1 MSQSLTKIYIHLIF
15 HVKTTSALIRKI
27 DLPRV
32 HQYIGQLV
40 NTTGCNVIRVGGI
53 EDHVHILF
61 AFNKNETIVHVVE
74 EIKRNSSRWIKT
86 IDNHYKQFAW
96 QGGYAAFSVSQSM
109 VNQTLV
115 YISQQ
120 AEHHKKISFQEE
132 YTRFLKLHHVD
143 YDEQQVFT
151 D

>member
-15 HVKTTSALIRKI
+15 HVKTTSALIRKN
-27 DLPRV
+27 DLLRV

-40 NTTGCNVIRVGGI
+40 NTTGCNVMRVGGI

-61 AFNKNETIVHVVE
+61 ALNKNVTIAHVVE

-86 IDNHYKQFAW
+86 IDNHYKLFAW

-109 VNQTLV
+109 VEQTLA

-120 AEHHKKISFQEE
+120 EEHHKKISFQEE
-132 YTRFLKLHHVD
+132 YTRFLRLYHVN
-143 YDEQQVFT
+143 YDERQALT

>member
-1 MSQSLTKIYIHLIF
+1 M
-15 HVKTTSALIRKI
+15 
-27 DLPRV
+27 PRV

-40 NTTGCNVIRVGGI
+40 NTTRCKVMRVGGI

-61 AFNKNETIVHVVE
+61 ALNKNVTIVHVVE

-86 IDNHYKQFAW
+86 IDSHYKQFAW

-109 VNQTLV
+109 VEQTLA

-120 AEHHKKISFQEE
+120 EEHHKKISFQKE
-132 YTRFLKLHHVD
+132 YTRFLKLYHVD
-143 YDEQQVFT
+143 YDEQQVFI

>member
-1 MSQSLTKIYIHLIF
+1 M
-15 HVKTTSALIRKI
+15 
-27 DLPRV
+27 
-32 HQYIGQLV
+32 
-40 NTTGCNVIRVGGI
+40 RVGGI

-61 AFNKNETIVHVVE
+61 ALNKNVTIVHVVE
-74 EIKRNSSRWIKT
+74 EIKRDSSRWIKT

-109 VNQTLV
+109 VEQTLE

-120 AEHHKKISFQEE
+120 EEHHKKISFQEE
-132 YTRFLKLHHVD
+132 YTRFLRLYHVD
-143 YDEQQVFT
+143 YDERQALT